1 MFAEKNSIYLI
12 AAYAVF
18 LGSITIYLVSLAI
31 RVRNLRR
38 DEELLQ
44 QIAEQLKQEQQT
56 AETSASPQPGET
68 VQTR

>member
-31 RVRNLRR
+31 RVRNLKR
-38 DEELLQ
+38 DEALLQ
-44 QIAEQLKQEQQT
+44 EIAEQLKQEQQA
-56 AETSASPQPGET
+56 AETSAKQQPEET
-68 VQTR
+68 VQSR